1 MERRKRSLRFLLR
14 IVCADTTMLIDSH
27 AHLESP
33 EFRDDLD
40 GVIARAREAGVEMI
54 FTVGT
59 ETKDWARTLE
69 LARTLPSVYAILGI
83 HPHNAMEVKE
93 NTWDTLRRL
102 CRDPR
107 VKALGEAGL
116 DFYRD
121 LSPRKVQLRR
131 FREQVALAR
140 ELRLPLVVHDRDAHA
155 ETLEVLREESAGE
168 HGGIIHCFSGDYAMA
183 RACLDRGFLISIP
196 GTVTFRNAEA
206 FRDVVA
212 RLPLEGLL
220 VETDAPYLA
229 PMPLRG
235 KRNEPALVVHTAR
248 KVAEVKGVPFEKVAE
263 VTTANAM
270 TLFGVSLSSS
280 EEASKNGTAGPDKH
294 EGSSGSVS
302 PGLLQRRQGR

>member
-1 MERRKRSLRFLLR
+1 
-14 IVCADTTMLIDSH
+14 MLIDSH

-40 GVIARAREAGVEMI
+40 GVIARAREAGVGMI

-69 LARTLPSVYAILGI
+69 IARTWPSVYAILGV

-93 NTWDTLRRL
+93 DTWDTLRRL

-121 LSPRKVQLRR
+121 LSPREVQLRR

-140 ELRLPLVVHDRDAHA
+140 ELKLPLIVHDRDAHT
-155 ETLEVLREESAGE
+155 ETLEVLRAEKAGE

-183 RACLDRGFLISIP
+183 GACLDLGFLISIP
-196 GTVTFRNAEA
+196 GTVTFRNADA

-248 KVAEVKGVPFEKVAE
+248 KVAEVKGVSFDKVAE
-263 VTTANAM
+263 VTTANALN
-270 TLFGVSLSSS
+270 LFGVSLPSS
-280 EEASKNGTAGPDKH
+280 EASKNGSPGSDDH
-294 EGSSGSVS
+294 EGSTVSSS
-302 PGLLQRRQGR
+302 PGVPGWRQGR